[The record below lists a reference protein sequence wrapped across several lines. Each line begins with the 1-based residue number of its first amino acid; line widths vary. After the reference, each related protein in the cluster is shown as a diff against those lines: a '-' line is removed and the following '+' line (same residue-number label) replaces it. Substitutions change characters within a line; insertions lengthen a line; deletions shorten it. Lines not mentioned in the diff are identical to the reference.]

1 MGHSARRQNVSY
13 LLAALGNALGEQG
26 AAIDV
31 DAGLAAMSERF

>member
-1 MGHSARRQNVSY
+1 MGHSARRRTS
-13 LLAALGNALGEQG
+13 LLPAALGDALGEQG